1 MARIYKGKPAEV
13 SYKGSAASIKFN
25 PQQAANDER
34 RIKQYKNAI
43 LQDGK
48 AMAADLQREQA
59 MENIELQAE
68 QQSDRGQLQ
77 LEQGVEQNAL
87 ARTQLFNQQSLQQD
101 QSFERGLMSLQSSH
115 LQAKHSV
122 ANANTQ
128 LLANS
133 IQSLLSFA
141 GSYIDYTQKIKAAE
155 EADKQKQQ
163 REQRIDALNKAGLG
177 NLFGT
182 PSAPSGPKL
191 VNPISTPDDP
201 TPPPVNV
208 PLQEGMKAEVVELG
222 KIAEETRQEGSA
234 IASYQAEQI
243 ESLSLWGQII
253 DGRGDVFAAKM
264 MFKPL
269 LEEAAARGLIRPGAQ
284 GLQDIQNIMGK
295 FADKS
300 GLTQMALSDPDFVA
314 NNFSQ
319 YAVDVAT
326 GVLNAVA
333 TKAANE
339 ISAARTA
346 KADQNIATAFAGLGY
361 HSTPQQYGQA
371 FNEANTENTL
381 SNFGGRQGR
390 TSTYSTL
397 VKVAKEL
404 VNKGDAAGLAK
415 LKGHAPNPDTPNI
428 TLGSEFG
435 SYIDKQILAAQDKQ
449 RTIYRNDQTDRNIKA
464 EQAYERYWAA
474 EERTPQMLQQLEATL
489 RNINTK
495 ESVRLADSLVQHGYN
510 YSKDT
515 EIDLLR
521 RFGTANEPS
530 LSEFRDFESKG
541 IISQQFFNT
550 HSKRLPD
557 AKSKKKI
564 DEGIEFYK
572 PSRIIQESIVDSD
585 GKPFGDLALN
595 LPTET
600 KTKIRQIGKRFDIEL
615 GRRLVPILRSN
626 PDLEI
631 ESEEFEKIV
640 NREAAYLMKNPK
652 YQITFTG
659 NQTYKFGVDESYGP
673 ILDKFTVSPGVQNV
687 TGLTAQD
694 AIVKGGMSAAQFDP
708 VVDDIITESLVVS
721 DSRKTLSGQQVS
733 QRTQDW
739 AAALGMSERDF
750 IEGQRYKYG
759 LPPLNRID
767 PSEVQPVVP
776 ENGNI
781 LDARQGTQA
790 LMSLGMPLRGAAFLS
805 SGIKHESRW
814 DGNQKKWTVNV
825 PGDDSVANGG
835 VISWAAFPGNSARLG
850 RVEAYFGKPINEVSE
865 MEQLKYV
872 LHELKTSYPKSHR
885 ILMNKN
891 ASTEDLKFALWN
903 YIRWN
908 KKYTGDR
915 WTDADALIRWG
926 STNL

>member
-13 SYKGSAASIKFN
+13 SYKGSAKSIKFN

-59 MENIELQAE
+59 KENIELQA
-68 QQSDRGQLQ
+68 QQQADRGQLQ
-77 LEQGVEQNAL
+77 LDQGVEQNAL
-87 ARTQLFNQQSLQQD
+87 ARTQLFDQQSLQQD
-101 QSFERGLMSLQSSH
+101 ITHEQGLMALQSSH
-115 LQAKHSV
+115 LQAKNSV
-122 ANANTQ
+122 SNAKRQ
-128 LLANS
+128 LIGNA
-133 IQSLLSFA
+133 IQGMLSFA
-141 GSYIDYTQKIKAAE
+141 GSYIQYDQSLQAAE

-163 REQRIDALNKAGLG
+163 REQRIAALNKAGLG
-177 NLFGT
+177 NMFGVPDQAQVKT
-182 PSAPSGPKL
+182 LPFDPNAPASPPKTL
-191 VNPISTPDDP
+191 
-201 TPPPVNV
+201 
-208 PLQEGMKAEVVELG
+208 PLEPGMKAEVVELG
-222 KIAEETRQEGSA
+222 KIAEQTRQEGTPFA
-234 IASYQAEQI
+234 TYQAEQI
-243 ESLSLWGQII
+243 EELALFNQIS
-253 DGRGDVFAAKM
+253 DGRGDIFAAKI

-269 LEEAAARGLIRPGAQ
+269 LEEAKARGLIRPGAQ
-284 GLQDIQNIMGK
+284 GMQDIQNIMSK

-300 GLTQMALSDPDFVA
+300 GLTQMALSDPEFVA

-319 YAVDVAT
+319 YAIDVAS
-326 GVLNAVA
+326 GILNQIA
-333 TKAANE
+333 TEAATE
-339 ISAARTA
+339 IAAARTA
-346 KADQNIATAFAGLGY
+346 KADQNIATNFAGLGV
-361 HSTPQQYGQA
+361 HSTPEQYGQA
-371 FNEANTENTL
+371 FNTANTENTL
-381 SNFGGRQGR
+381 SNFGGIPGR

-397 VKVAKEL
+397 VKVSKEL
-404 VNKGDAAGLAK
+404 VEKGDAAGLAK
-415 LKGHAPNPDTPNI
+415 LKGHAPNPNTPNI

-449 RTIYRNDQTDRNIKA
+449 RTIFRNDKTDRNIQA
-464 EQAYERYWAA
+464 EQAYEQYWAA

-489 RNINTK
+489 RSLNTK
-495 ESVRLADSLVQHGYN
+495 ESRRLADTLVKHGYN
-510 YSKDT
+510 YSKDVET
-515 EIDLLR
+515 DLLR

-530 LSEFRDFESKG
+530 LSDLRSFNSQG
-541 IISQQFFNT
+541 IISDEFFRNY
-550 HSKRLPD
+550 SKRLPD
-557 AKSKKKI
+557 AQTKKKI

-615 GRRLVPILRSN
+615 GRRLAPILRSN

-659 NQTYKFGVDESYGP
+659 NQSYKFGEDESYGP

-694 AIVKGGMSAAQFDP
+694 AIVKGGISAAQFDP
-708 VVDDIITESLVVS
+708 VVDHIIAESLVVS
-721 DSRKTLSGQQVS
+721 DSRKTISGEQVS
-733 QRTQDW
+733 QRTRDW
-739 AAALGMSERDF
+739 AKSLGMTPRDF

-759 LPPLNRID
+759 LPPLSRVD
-767 PSEVQPVVP
+767 PSEVQAVVP
-776 ENGNI
+776 EGGNI
-781 LDARQGTQA
+781 LDAKQGTQA
-790 LMSLGMPLRGAAFLS
+790 LMSLGLPLRGAAYLS
-805 SGIKHESRW
+805 SAIKHESAW
-814 DGNQKKWTVNV
+814 DGNRKKWRVNV
-825 PGDDSVANGG
+825 PGDDSTANGG
-835 VISWAAFPGNSARLG
+835 LLSWAAFPGNSARLG
-850 RVEAYFGKPINEVSE
+850 RIEAYFGKPVEQVSE
-865 MEQLKYV
+865 MEQLKYI
-872 LHELKTSYPKSHR
+872 LHELKNSYPKQYR
-885 ILMNKN
+885 VFTN
-891 ASTEDLKFALWN
+891 ANANPLDLQEATWQ
-903 YIRWN
+903 YIKWN

>member
-13 SYKGSAASIKFN
+13 SYKGSAKSIKFN

-59 MENIELQAE
+59 KENIELQA
-68 QQSDRGQLQ
+68 QQQADRGQLQ
-77 LEQGVEQNAL
+77 LDQGVEQNAL
-87 ARTQLFNQQSLQQD
+87 ARTQLFDQQSLQQD
-101 QSFERGLMSLQSSH
+101 ITHEQGLMALQSAH

-122 ANANTQ
+122 SNARRQVIGN
-128 LLANS
+128 A
-133 IQSLLSFA
+133 IQGMLSFA
-141 GSYIDYTQKIKAAE
+141 GSYIQYDQQLQAAE

-163 REQRIDALNKAGLG
+163 REQRIAALNKAGLG
-177 NLFGT
+177 NLFGS
-182 PSAPSGPKL
+182 PSAPGGPEVKTL
-191 VNPISTPDDP
+191 PLDSSAPAPQPKTL
-201 TPPPVNV
+201 

-222 KIAEETRQEGSA
+222 KIAEETRQEGTP

-346 KADQNIATAFAGLGY
+346 KADQNIATAFAGLGV
-361 HSTPQQYGQA
+361 HSAPEQYGQA

-404 VNKGDAAGLAK
+404 VNKGDVAGLEK
-415 LKGHAPNPDTPNI
+415 LKGHAPNPATPNI

-435 SYIDKQILAAQDKQ
+435 KYIDDQIAAAQDKN
-449 RTIYRNDQTDRNIKA
+449 RTLFRNDKTDRNIQA
-464 EQAYERYWAA
+464 EQAYEQYWAA
-474 EERTPQMLQQLEATL
+474 EERTPQMLQQLEARL
-489 RNINTK
+489 RSLNTK
-495 ESVRLADSLVQHGYN
+495 ESRRLADNLVQHGYN
-510 YSKDT
+510 YSKDAET
-515 EIDLLR
+515 DLLR
-521 RFGTANEPS
+521 RFGTANEPT
-530 LSEFRDFESKG
+530 LQDFRDLRSKG
-541 IISQQFFNT
+541 IISEQFYNT
-550 HSKRLPD
+550 HHKRLPD
-557 AKSKKKI
+557 ARTKKKI
-564 DEGIEFYK
+564 EDGIAFYN
-572 PSRIIQESIVDSD
+572 PSNVIQESIVTSE
-585 GKPFGDLALN
+585 GKPFSGTYLK
-595 LPTET
+595 LPADV
-600 KTKIRQIGKRFDIEL
+600 KTKIRQVGKRFDIEL
-615 GRRLVPILRSN
+615 GRRMVSVLRSN
-626 PDLEI
+626 PDLEM
-631 ESEEFEKIV
+631 ESEEFQQLMD
-640 NREAAYLMKNPK
+640 REAKYLMKNPK
-652 YQITFTG
+652 YQITYKG
-659 NQTYKFGVDESYGP
+659 DQTFEFGVDGSNAEGLQEY
-673 ILDKFTVSPGVQNV
+673 TVSAGIQRV
-687 TGLTAQD
+687 TGLTVHD
-694 AIVKGGMSAAQFDP
+694 ATKKAGISIAQFDP
-708 VVDDIITESLVVS
+708 VVDEIISESLVVS
-721 DSRKTLSGQQVS
+721 DSRKSLSGQEVS
-733 QRTQDW
+733 QRTKEW
-739 AAALGMSERDF
+739 AAALGMTPREF

-759 LPPLNRID
+759 LPPLNRVD
-767 PSEVQPVVP
+767 PTEVQAVVP
-776 ENGNI
+776 EGGNI
-781 LDARQGTQA
+781 LDAKQGMQA
-790 LMSLGMPLRGAAFLS
+790 LMSLDLPLRSAAYLS
-805 SGIKHESRW
+805 SAIKHESAW
-814 DGNQKKWTVNV
+814 DGNRKKWRVNV
-825 PGDDSVANGG
+825 PGDDSTANGG
-835 VISWAAFPGNSARLG
+835 LLSWAAFPGNSARLG
-850 RVEAYFGKPINEVSE
+850 RIEAYFGKPVEQVSE
-865 MEQLKYV
+865 MEQLKYII
-872 LHELKTSYPKSHR
+872 HELKNSYPKQYR
-885 ILMNKN
+885 VFKN
-891 ASTEDLKFALWN
+891 ANANPLDLQEATWQ
-903 YIRWN
+903 YIKWN

>member
-87 ARTQLFNQQSLQQD
+87 ARTQLSDQQSLQQS
-101 QSFERGLMSLQSSH
+101 QFHQQGLMSLQSAH

-141 GSYIDYTQKIKAAE
+141 GSYIDYSQKIKAAE
-155 EADKQKQQ
+155 EADQKEQQKQ
-163 REQRIDALNKAGLG
+163 QRIDALNNAGLG
-177 NLFGT
+177 NLFST
-182 PSAPSGPKL
+182 PSTPAQPG
-191 VNPISTPDDP
+191 VN
-201 TPPPVNV
+201 TPPSNPNSTL
-208 PLQEGMKAEVVELG
+208 PLQDSLKAEVVELG
-222 KIAEETRQEGSA
+222 QIAQASRQEGTALSN
-234 IASYQAEQI
+234 YQAEQI
-243 ESLSLWGQII
+243 ESLSLWNQIA

-295 FADKS
+295 FADKA

-346 KADQNIATAFAGLGY
+346 KADQNIATAFAGLGV
-361 HSTPQQYGQA
+361 HSAPEQYGQA

-404 VNKGDAAGLAK
+404 VNKGDAAGLEK
-415 LKGHAPNPDTPNI
+415 LKGHAPNPATPNI

-435 SYIDKQILAAQDKQ
+435 KYIDDQIAAAQDKN
-449 RTIYRNDQTDRNIKA
+449 RTLFRNDRTDRNIQA
-464 EQAYERYWAA
+464 EQAYEQYWAA
-474 EERTPQMLQQLEATL
+474 EERTPQMLQQLEARL
-489 RNINTK
+489 RSLNTK
-495 ESVRLADSLVQHGYN
+495 ESRALADSLVQHGYN
-510 YSKDT
+510 YSKEAET
-515 EIDLLR
+515 DLLR

-530 LSEFRDFESKG
+530 LQEFRDLRSKG
-541 IISQQFFNT
+541 IISEQFYNT

-557 AKSKKKI
+557 AKTKKKI
-564 DEGIEFYK
+564 DEGIDFYD
-572 PSRIIQESIVDSD
+572 PSRIITESIKTED
-585 GKPFGDLALN
+585 GKPFSGTLLKLSADM
-595 LPTET
+595 
-600 KTKIRQIGKRFDIEL
+600 KSKIRQVSKRFDIEL
-615 GRRLVPILRSN
+615 GRRMVSVLRSN
-626 PDLEI
+626 PDLEM
-631 ESEEFEKIV
+631 ESEEFQQLMQ
-640 NREAAYLMKNPK
+640 REAQHLMKNPK
-652 YQITFTG
+652 YQITYKG
-659 NQTYKFGVDESYGP
+659 GQTFEFGVDGSNAD
-673 ILDKFTVSPGVQNV
+673 ILDAFTISPGVQRV
-687 TGLTAQD
+687 TGLTAED
-694 AIVKGGMSAAQFDP
+694 AIIKGGINPAQFDP
-708 VVDDIITESLVVS
+708 LVDEIISESLVVS
-721 DSRKTLSGQQVS
+721 DSRKSLSGQEPS
-733 QRTQDW
+733 QRTKDW
-739 AAALGMSERDF
+739 AKALGMTPREF

-759 LPPLNRID
+759 LPPLSRVD
-767 PSEVQPVVP
+767 PTEVQAVVP
-776 ENGNI
+776 EGGNI
-781 LDARQGTQA
+781 LDAKQGTQA
-790 LMSLGMPLRGAAFLS
+790 LMSLGLPLRGAAYLS
-805 SGIKHESRW
+805 SAIKHESSW
-814 DGNQKKWTVNV
+814 DGNRKKWRVNV
-825 PGDDSVANGG
+825 PGDDSTANGG
-835 VISWAAFPGNSARLG
+835 LLSWAAFPGNSARLG
-850 RVEAYFGKPINEVSE
+850 RIEAYFGKPVEQVSE
-865 MEQLKYV
+865 IEQLKYI
-872 LHELKTSYPKSHR
+872 LHELNSNSDYRKSLR
-885 ILMNKN
+885 IFKNEN
-891 ASTEDLKFALWN
+891 ASHEDLRFATWN

-915 WTDADALIRWG
+915 WTDAEALIRWG
-926 STNL
+926 SNNL

>member
-13 SYKGSAASIKFN
+13 SYKGSAKSIKFN

-59 MENIELQAE
+59 KENIELQA
-68 QQSDRGQLQ
+68 QQQADRGQLQ
-77 LEQGVEQNAL
+77 LDQGVEQNAL
-87 ARTQLFNQQSLQQD
+87 ARTQLFDQQSLQQD
-101 QSFERGLMSLQSSH
+101 ITHEQGLMALQSSH
-115 LQAKHSV
+115 LQAKNSV
-122 ANANTQ
+122 SNAKRQ
-128 LLANS
+128 LIGNA
-133 IQSLLSFA
+133 IQGMLSFA
-141 GSYIDYTQKIKAAE
+141 GSYIQYDQSLQAAE

-163 REQRIDALNKAGLG
+163 REQRIAALNKAGLG
-177 NLFGT
+177 NMFGVPDQAQVKT
-182 PSAPSGPKL
+182 LPFDPNAPASPPKTL
-191 VNPISTPDDP
+191 
-201 TPPPVNV
+201 
-208 PLQEGMKAEVVELG
+208 PLEPGMKAEVVELG
-222 KIAEETRQEGSA
+222 KIAEQTRQEGTPFA
-234 IASYQAEQI
+234 TYQAEQI
-243 ESLSLWGQII
+243 EELALFNQIS
-253 DGRGDVFAAKM
+253 DGRGDIFAAKI

-269 LEEAAARGLIRPGAQ
+269 LDEAKARGLIRPGAQ
-284 GLQDIQNIMGK
+284 GMQDIQNIMSK

-300 GLTQMALSDPDFVA
+300 GLTQMALSDPEFVA

-319 YAVDVAT
+319 YAIDVAS
-326 GVLNAVA
+326 GILNQIA
-333 TKAANE
+333 TEAATE
-339 ISAARTA
+339 IAAARTA
-346 KADQNIATAFAGLGY
+346 KADQNIATNFAGLGV
-361 HSTPQQYGQA
+361 HSTPEQYGQA
-371 FNEANTENTL
+371 FNTANTENTL
-381 SNFGGRQGR
+381 SNFGGIPGR

-397 VKVAKEL
+397 VKVSKEL
-404 VNKGDAAGLAK
+404 VEKGDAAGLAK
-415 LKGHAPNPDTPNI
+415 LKGHAPNPNTPNI

-449 RTIYRNDQTDRNIKA
+449 RTIFRNDKTDRNIQA
-464 EQAYERYWAA
+464 EQAYEQYWAA

-489 RNINTK
+489 RSLNTK
-495 ESVRLADSLVQHGYN
+495 ESRRLADTLVKHGYN
-510 YSKDT
+510 YSKDVET
-515 EIDLLR
+515 DLLR

-530 LSEFRDFESKG
+530 LSDLRSFNSQG
-541 IISQQFFNT
+541 IISDEFFRNY
-550 HSKRLPD
+550 SKRLPD
-557 AKSKKKI
+557 AQTKKKI

-615 GRRLVPILRSN
+615 GRRLAPILRSN

-659 NQTYKFGVDESYGP
+659 NQSYKFGEDESYGP

-694 AIVKGGMSAAQFDP
+694 AIVKGGISAAQFDP
-708 VVDDIITESLVVS
+708 VVDHIIAESLVVS
-721 DSRKTLSGQQVS
+721 DSRKTISGEQVS
-733 QRTQDW
+733 QRTRDW
-739 AAALGMSERDF
+739 AKSLGMTPRDF

-759 LPPLNRID
+759 LPPLSRVD
-767 PSEVQPVVP
+767 PSEVQAVVP
-776 ENGNI
+776 EGGNI
-781 LDARQGTQA
+781 LDAKQGTQA
-790 LMSLGMPLRGAAFLS
+790 LMSLGLPLRGAAYLS
-805 SGIKHESRW
+805 SAIKHESAW
-814 DGNQKKWTVNV
+814 DGNRKKWRVNV
-825 PGDDSVANGG
+825 PGDDSTANGG
-835 VISWAAFPGNSARLG
+835 LLSWAAFPGNSARLG
-850 RVEAYFGKPINEVSE
+850 RIEAYFGKPVEQVSE
-865 MEQLKYV
+865 MEQLKYI
-872 LHELKTSYPKSHR
+872 LHELKNSYPKQYR
-885 ILMNKN
+885 VFTN
-891 ASTEDLKFALWN
+891 ANANPLDLQEATWQ
-903 YIRWN
+903 YIKWN

>member
-13 SYKGSAASIKFN
+13 SYKGSAKSIKFN

-59 MENIELQAE
+59 KENIELQA
-68 QQSDRGQLQ
+68 QQQADRGQLQ
-77 LEQGVEQNAL
+77 LDQGVEQNAL
-87 ARTQLFNQQSLQQD
+87 ARTQLFDQQSLQQD
-101 QSFERGLMSLQSSH
+101 ITHEQGLMALQSSH
-115 LQAKHSV
+115 LQAKNSV
-122 ANANTQ
+122 SNAKRQ
-128 LLANS
+128 LIGNA
-133 IQSLLSFA
+133 IQGMLSFA
-141 GSYIDYTQKIKAAE
+141 GSYIQYDQSLQAAE

-163 REQRIDALNKAGLG
+163 REQRIAALNKAGLG
-177 NLFGT
+177 NMFGVPDQAQVKT
-182 PSAPSGPKL
+182 LPFDPNAPASPPKTL
-191 VNPISTPDDP
+191 
-201 TPPPVNV
+201 
-208 PLQEGMKAEVVELG
+208 PLEPGMKAEVVELG
-222 KIAEETRQEGSA
+222 KIAEQTRQEGTPFA
-234 IASYQAEQI
+234 TYQAEQI
-243 ESLSLWGQII
+243 EELALFNQIS
-253 DGRGDVFAAKM
+253 DGRGDIFAAKI

-269 LEEAAARGLIRPGAQ
+269 LEEAKARGLIRPGAQ
-284 GLQDIQNIMGK
+284 GMQDIQNIMGK

-300 GLTQMALSDPDFVA
+300 GLTQMALSDPEFVA

-319 YAVDVAT
+319 YAIDVAS
-326 GVLNAVA
+326 GILNQIA
-333 TKAANE
+333 TEAATE
-339 ISAARTA
+339 IAAARTA
-346 KADQNIATAFAGLGY
+346 KADQNIATNFAGLGV
-361 HSTPQQYGQA
+361 HSTPEQYGQA
-371 FNEANTENTL
+371 FNTANTENTL
-381 SNFGGRQGR
+381 SNFGGIPGR

-397 VKVAKEL
+397 VKVSKEL
-404 VNKGDAAGLAK
+404 VEKGDAAGLAK
-415 LKGHAPNPDTPNI
+415 LKGHAPNPNTPNI

-449 RTIYRNDQTDRNIKA
+449 RTIFRNDKTDRNIQA
-464 EQAYERYWAA
+464 EQAYEQYWAA

-489 RNINTK
+489 RSLNTK
-495 ESVRLADSLVQHGYN
+495 ESRRLADTLVKHGYN
-510 YSKDT
+510 YSKDVET
-515 EIDLLR
+515 DLLR

-530 LSEFRDFESKG
+530 LSDLRSFNSQG
-541 IISQQFFNT
+541 IISDEFFRNY
-550 HSKRLPD
+550 SKRLPD
-557 AKSKKKI
+557 AQTKKKI

-615 GRRLVPILRSN
+615 GRRLAPILRSN

-659 NQTYKFGVDESYGP
+659 NQSYKFGEDESYGP

-694 AIVKGGMSAAQFDP
+694 AIVKGGISAAQFDP
-708 VVDDIITESLVVS
+708 VVDHIIAESLVVS
-721 DSRKTLSGQQVS
+721 DSRKTISGEQVS
-733 QRTQDW
+733 QRTRDW
-739 AAALGMSERDF
+739 AKSLGMTPRDF

-759 LPPLNRID
+759 LPPLSRVD
-767 PSEVQPVVP
+767 PSEVQAVVP
-776 ENGNI
+776 EGGNI
-781 LDARQGTQA
+781 LDAKQGTQA
-790 LMSLGMPLRGAAFLS
+790 LMSLGLPLRGAAYLS
-805 SGIKHESRW
+805 SAIKHESAW
-814 DGNQKKWTVNV
+814 DGNRKKWRVNV
-825 PGDDSVANGG
+825 PGDDSTANGG
-835 VISWAAFPGNSARLG
+835 LLSWAAFPGNSARLG
-850 RVEAYFGKPINEVSE
+850 RIEAYFGKPVEQVSE
-865 MEQLKYV
+865 MEQLKYI
-872 LHELKTSYPKSHR
+872 LHELKNSYPKQYR
-885 ILMNKN
+885 VFTN
-891 ASTEDLKFALWN
+891 ANANPLDLQEATWQ
-903 YIRWN
+903 YIKWN

>member
-87 ARTQLFNQQSLQQD
+87 ARTQLFDQQSLQQN
-101 QSFERGLMSLQSSH
+101 QSFEKGLMSLQSSH

-155 EADKQKQQ
+155 EADQQEQQKQ
-163 REQRIDALNKAGLG
+163 QRIDALNNAGLG
-177 NLFGT
+177 NLFST
-182 PSAPSGPKL
+182 PSTSAQPGVNTLPS
-191 VNPISTPDDP
+191 NPNSTL
-201 TPPPVNV
+201 
-208 PLQEGMKAEVVELG
+208 PLQDSLKAEVVELG
-222 KIAEETRQEGSA
+222 QIAQASRQEGTALSN
-234 IASYQAEQI
+234 YQAEQI
-243 ESLSLWGQII
+243 ESLSLWNQIA

-295 FADKS
+295 FADKA
-300 GLTQMALSDPDFVA
+300 GLTQMALSDPAFVA

-346 KADQNIATAFAGLGY
+346 KADQNIATAFAGLGV

-404 VNKGDAAGLAK
+404 VNKGDAAGLEK
-415 LKGHAPNPDTPNI
+415 LKGHAPNPATPNI

-435 SYIDKQILAAQDKQ
+435 KYIDDQIAAAQDKN
-449 RTIYRNDQTDRNIKA
+449 RTLFRNDKTDRNIQA
-464 EQAYERYWAA
+464 EQAYEEYWAA
-474 EERTPQMLQQLEATL
+474 EERTPQMLRQLEARLRTL
-489 RNINTK
+489 NTR
-495 ESVRLADSLVQHGYN
+495 ESVALADSLVQHGYN
-510 YSKDT
+510 YSKDAET
-515 EIDLLR
+515 DLLR
-521 RFGTANEPS
+521 RFGTANEPT
-530 LSEFRDFESKG
+530 LREFRDLRSKG
-541 IISQQFFNT
+541 IISEQFYNT

-557 AKSKKKI
+557 AKTKKKI
-564 DEGIEFYK
+564 DEGIDFYD
-572 PSRIIQESIVDSD
+572 PSRIITESIKTED
-585 GKPFGDLALN
+585 GKPFSGTLLKLSADM
-595 LPTET
+595 
-600 KTKIRQIGKRFDIEL
+600 KSKIRQVGKRFDIEL
-615 GRRLVPILRSN
+615 GRRMVSVLRSN
-626 PDLEI
+626 PDLEM
-631 ESEEFEKIV
+631 ESEEFQQLMQ
-640 NREAAYLMKNPK
+640 REAQYLMKNPK
-652 YQITFTG
+652 YQITYKG
-659 NQTYKFGVDESYGP
+659 GQTFEFGVDGSNAD
-673 ILDKFTVSPGVQNV
+673 ILDAFTISPGVQRV
-687 TGLTAQD
+687 TGLTAAD
-694 AIVKGGMSAAQFDP
+694 AIVKGGINPAQFDP
-708 VVDDIITESLVVS
+708 LVDEIISESLVVS
-721 DSRKTLSGQQVS
+721 DSRKSLSGQQVS
-733 QRTQDW
+733 QRTKDW
-739 AAALGMSERDF
+739 AKSLGMTPRDF

-759 LPPLNRID
+759 LPPLSRVD
-767 PSEVQPVVP
+767 PTEVQAVVP
-776 ENGNI
+776 EGGNI
-781 LDARQGTQA
+781 LDAKQGTQA
-790 LMSLGMPLRGAAFLS
+790 LMSLGMPLRGAAYLS
-805 SGIKHESRW
+805 SAIKHESAW
-814 DGNQKKWTVNV
+814 DGNRKKWRVNV
-825 PGDDSVANGG
+825 PGDDSTANGG
-835 VISWAAFPGNSARLG
+835 LLSWAAFPGNPARLG
-850 RVEAYFGKPINEVSE
+850 RIEAYFGKPVEQVSE
-865 MEQLKYV
+865 MEQLKYI
-872 LHELKTSYPKSHR
+872 LHELKNSY
-885 ILMNKN
+885 NKQYRVFM
-891 ASTEDLKFALWN
+891 TEDANPRDLEEATWQ
-903 YIRWN
+903 YIKWN

>member
-13 SYKGSAASIKFN
+13 SYKGSAKSIKFN

-59 MENIELQAE
+59 KENIELQA
-68 QQSDRGQLQ
+68 QQQADRGQLQ
-77 LEQGVEQNAL
+77 LDQGVEQNAL
-87 ARTQLFNQQSLQQD
+87 ARTQLFDQQSLQQD
-101 QSFERGLMSLQSSH
+101 ITHEQGLMALQSSH
-115 LQAKHSV
+115 LQAKNSV
-122 ANANTQ
+122 SNAKRQ
-128 LLANS
+128 LIGNA
-133 IQSLLSFA
+133 IQGMLSFA
-141 GSYIDYTQKIKAAE
+141 GSYIQYDQSLQAAE

-163 REQRIDALNKAGLG
+163 REQRIAALNKAGLG
-177 NLFGT
+177 NMFGVPDQAQVKT
-182 PSAPSGPKL
+182 LPFDPNAPASPPKTL
-191 VNPISTPDDP
+191 
-201 TPPPVNV
+201 
-208 PLQEGMKAEVVELG
+208 PLEPGMKAEVVELG
-222 KIAEETRQEGSA
+222 KIAEQTRQEGTPFA
-234 IASYQAEQI
+234 TYQAEQI
-243 ESLSLWGQII
+243 EELALFNQIS
-253 DGRGDVFAAKM
+253 DGRGDIFAAKI

-269 LEEAAARGLIRPGAQ
+269 LEEAKARGLIRPGAQ
-284 GLQDIQNIMGK
+284 GMQDIQNIMSK

-300 GLTQMALSDPDFVA
+300 GLTQMALSDPEFVA

-319 YAVDVAT
+319 YAIDVAS
-326 GVLNAVA
+326 GILNQIA
-333 TKAANE
+333 TEAATE
-339 ISAARTA
+339 IAAARTA
-346 KADQNIATAFAGLGY
+346 KADQNIATNFAGLGV
-361 HSTPQQYGQA
+361 HSTPEQYGQA
-371 FNEANTENTL
+371 FNTANTENTL
-381 SNFGGRQGR
+381 SNFGGIPGR

-397 VKVAKEL
+397 VKVSKEL
-404 VNKGDAAGLAK
+404 VEKGDAAGLAK
-415 LKGHAPNPDTPNI
+415 LKGHAPNPNTPNI

-449 RTIYRNDQTDRNIKA
+449 RTIFRNDKTDRNIQA
-464 EQAYERYWAA
+464 EQAYEQYWAA

-489 RNINTK
+489 RSLNTK
-495 ESVRLADSLVQHGYN
+495 ESRRLADTLVKHGYN
-510 YSKDT
+510 YSKDVET
-515 EIDLLR
+515 DLLR

-530 LSEFRDFESKG
+530 LSDLRSFNSQG
-541 IISQQFFNT
+541 IISDEFFRNY
-550 HSKRLPD
+550 SKRLPD
-557 AKSKKKI
+557 AQTKKKI

-615 GRRLVPILRSN
+615 GRRLAPILRSN

-659 NQTYKFGVDESYGP
+659 NQSYKFGEDESYGP

-694 AIVKGGMSAAQFDP
+694 AIVKGGISAAQFDP
-708 VVDDIITESLVVS
+708 VVDHIIAESLVVS
-721 DSRKTLSGQQVS
+721 DSRKTLSGEQVS
-733 QRTQDW
+733 QRTRDW
-739 AAALGMSERDF
+739 AKSLGMTPRDF

-759 LPPLNRID
+759 LPPLSRID

-776 ENGNI
+776 ESGNI
-781 LDARQGTQA
+781 LDAKQGTKV
-790 LMSLGMPLRGAAFLS
+790 LMSLGLPLRGAAYLS
-805 SGIKHESRW
+805 SAIKHESAW
-814 DGNQKKWTVNV
+814 DGNRKKWRVNV
-825 PGDDSVANGG
+825 PGDDSTANGG
-835 VISWAAFPGNSARLG
+835 LLSWAAFPGNSARLG
-850 RVEAYFGKPINEVSE
+850 RIEAYFGKPVEQVSE
-865 MEQLKYV
+865 MEQLKYI
-872 LHELKTSYPKSHR
+872 LHELKNSYPKQYR
-885 ILMNKN
+885 VFTN
-891 ASTEDLKFALWN
+891 ANANPLDLQEATWQ
-903 YIRWN
+903 YIKWN

>member
-87 ARTQLFNQQSLQQD
+87 ARTQLFDQQSLQQD
-101 QSFERGLMSLQSSH
+101 QFHQQGLMSLQSAH

-122 ANANTQ
+122 SNAKRQ
-128 LLANS
+128 LIGNA
-133 IQSLLSFA
+133 IQGLLSFA
-141 GSYIDYTQKIKAAE
+141 GSYIQYDQQLQAAE
-155 EADKQKQQ
+155 EFDKQKQQ
-163 REQRIDALNKAGLG
+163 KEQRVAALNQAGLG
-177 NLFGT
+177 NLFST
-182 PSAPSGPKL
+182 PSAPSQPG
-191 VNPISTPDDP
+191 VN
-201 TPPPVNV
+201 TPPSNPNSSL
-208 PLQEGMKAEVVELG
+208 PLQDGLKAEVVELG
-222 KIAEETRQEGSA
+222 QIAQESRQEGSA
-234 IASYQAEQI
+234 LSNYQAEQI
-243 ESLSLWGQII
+243 ESLSLWNQIA

-300 GLTQMALSDPDFVA
+300 GLTQMALSDPAFVA

-339 ISAARTA
+339 IAAARTA
-346 KADQNIATAFAGLGY
+346 KADQNIATAFAGLGV
-361 HSTPQQYGQA
+361 HSAPEQYGQA

-415 LKGHAPNPDTPNI
+415 LKDHAPNPATPNI

-435 SYIDKQILAAQDKQ
+435 SYIDDQILAAQDRQ
-449 RTIYRNDQTDRNIKA
+449 RTIYRNDKTDRNIQA

-474 EERTPQMLQQLEATL
+474 EERTPEMLRQLEATL
-489 RNINTK
+489 RGLRTK
-495 ESVRLADSLVQHGYN
+495 ESIRLADSLVQHGYN
-510 YSKDT
+510 YSKDAET
-515 EIDLLR
+515 DLLR
-521 RFGTANEPS
+521 RFGTATEPT
-530 LSEFRDFESKG
+530 LQEFRDLRSKG
-541 IISQQFFNT
+541 IISEQFYNT
-550 HSKRLPD
+550 HTKRLPD
-557 AKSKKKI
+557 AKTKKKI
-564 DEGIEFYK
+564 DAGIDFYD
-572 PSRIIQESIVDSD
+572 PSSIITESIKKED
-585 GKPFGDLALN
+585 GKPFSETMLK
-595 LPTET
+595 LPADM
-600 KTKIRQIGKRFDIEL
+600 KSKIRQVGKRFDIEL
-615 GRRLVPILRSN
+615 GRRMVSVLRSN
-626 PDLEI
+626 PDLEM
-631 ESEEFEKIV
+631 ESEEFQQLMQ
-640 NREAAYLMKNPK
+640 REAQHLMKNPK
-652 YQITFTG
+652 YQITYKG
-659 NQTYKFGVDESYGP
+659 GQTFEFGVDGSNAEGLQEY
-673 ILDKFTVSPGVQNV
+673 TVSGGIQRV
-687 TGLTAQD
+687 TGLTVHD
-694 AIVKGGMSAAQFDP
+694 ATKKAGISIAQFDP
-708 VVDDIITESLVVS
+708 VVDEIISESLVVS
-721 DSRKTLSGQQVS
+721 DSRKSLSGQEVS
-733 QRTQDW
+733 QRTKEW
-739 AAALGMSERDF
+739 AAALGMTPREF

-759 LPPLNRID
+759 LPPLSRID
-767 PSEVQPVVP
+767 PTEVQAVVP
-776 ENGNI
+776 EGGNI
-781 LDARQGTQA
+781 LDAKQGTQV
-790 LMSLGMPLRGAAFLS
+790 LMSLGLPLRGAAYLS
-805 SGIKHESRW
+805 SAIKHESSW
-814 DGNQKKWTVNV
+814 DGNRKKWRVNV
-825 PGDDSVANGG
+825 PGDDSTANGG
-835 VISWAAFPGNSARLG
+835 LLSWAAFPGNSARLG
-850 RVEAYFGKPINEVSE
+850 RIEAYFGKPVEQVSE
-865 MEQLKYV
+865 MEQLKYI
-872 LHELKTSYPKSHR
+872 LHELKNSYPKQYR
-885 ILMNKN
+885 VFTN
-891 ASTEDLKFALWN
+891 ANANPLDLQEATWQ
-903 YIRWN
+903 YIKWN

>member
-13 SYKGSAASIKFN
+13 SYKGSAKSIKFN

-59 MENIELQAE
+59 KENIELQA
-68 QQSDRGQLQ
+68 QQQADRGQLQ
-77 LEQGVEQNAL
+77 LDQGVEQNAL
-87 ARTQLFNQQSLQQD
+87 ARTQLFDQQSLQQD
-101 QSFERGLMSLQSSH
+101 ITHEQGLMALQSSH
-115 LQAKHSV
+115 LQAKNSV
-122 ANANTQ
+122 SNAKRQ
-128 LLANS
+128 LIGNA
-133 IQSLLSFA
+133 IQGMLSFA
-141 GSYIDYTQKIKAAE
+141 GSYIQYDQSLQAAE

-163 REQRIDALNKAGLG
+163 REQRIAALNKAGLG
-177 NLFGT
+177 NMFGVPDQAQVKT
-182 PSAPSGPKL
+182 LPFDPNAPASPPKTL
-191 VNPISTPDDP
+191 
-201 TPPPVNV
+201 
-208 PLQEGMKAEVVELG
+208 PLEPGMKAEVVELG
-222 KIAEETRQEGSA
+222 KIAEQTRQEGTPFA
-234 IASYQAEQI
+234 TYQAEQI
-243 ESLSLWGQII
+243 EELALFNQIS
-253 DGRGDVFAAKM
+253 DGRGDIFAAKI

-269 LEEAAARGLIRPGAQ
+269 LDEAKARGLIRPGAQ
-284 GLQDIQNIMGK
+284 GMQDIQNIMSK

-300 GLTQMALSDPDFVA
+300 GLTQMALSDPEFVA

-319 YAVDVAT
+319 YAIDVAS
-326 GVLNAVA
+326 GILNQIA
-333 TKAANE
+333 TEAATE
-339 ISAARTA
+339 IAAARTA
-346 KADQNIATAFAGLGY
+346 KADQNIATNFAGLGV
-361 HSTPQQYGQA
+361 HSTPEQYGQA
-371 FNEANTENTL
+371 FNTANTENTL
-381 SNFGGRQGR
+381 SNFGGIPGR

-397 VKVAKEL
+397 VKVSKEL
-404 VNKGDAAGLAK
+404 VEKGDAAGLAK
-415 LKGHAPNPDTPNI
+415 LKGHAPNPNTPNI

-449 RTIYRNDQTDRNIKA
+449 RTIFRNDKTDRNIQA
-464 EQAYERYWAA
+464 EQAYEQYWAA

-489 RNINTK
+489 RSLNTK
-495 ESVRLADSLVQHGYN
+495 ESRRLADTLVKHGYN
-510 YSKDT
+510 YSKDVET
-515 EIDLLR
+515 DLLR

-530 LSEFRDFESKG
+530 LSDLRSFNSQG
-541 IISQQFFNT
+541 IISDEFFRNY
-550 HSKRLPD
+550 SKRLPD
-557 AKSKKKI
+557 AQTKKKI

-615 GRRLVPILRSN
+615 GRRLAPILRSN

-659 NQTYKFGVDESYGP
+659 NQSYKFGEDESYGP

-694 AIVKGGMSAAQFDP
+694 AIVKGGISAAQFDP
-708 VVDDIITESLVVS
+708 VVDHIIAESLVVS
-721 DSRKTLSGQQVS
+721 DSRKTISGEQVS
-733 QRTQDW
+733 QRTRDW
-739 AAALGMSERDF
+739 AKSLGMTPRDF

-759 LPPLNRID
+759 LPPLSRVD
-767 PSEVQPVVP
+767 PSEVQAVVP
-776 ENGNI
+776 EGGNI
-781 LDARQGTQA
+781 LDAKQGTQA
-790 LMSLGMPLRGAAFLS
+790 LMSLGLPLRGASYLS
-805 SGIKHESRW
+805 SAIKHESAW
-814 DGNQKKWTVNV
+814 DGNRKKWRVNV
-825 PGDDSVANGG
+825 PGDDSTANGG
-835 VISWAAFPGNSARLG
+835 LLSWAAFPGNSARLG
-850 RVEAYFGKPINEVSE
+850 RIEAYFGKPVEQVSE
-865 MEQLKYV
+865 MEQLKYI
-872 LHELKTSYPKSHR
+872 LHELKNSYPKQYR
-885 ILMNKN
+885 VFTN
-891 ASTEDLKFALWN
+891 ANANPLDLQEATWQ
-903 YIRWN
+903 YIKWN